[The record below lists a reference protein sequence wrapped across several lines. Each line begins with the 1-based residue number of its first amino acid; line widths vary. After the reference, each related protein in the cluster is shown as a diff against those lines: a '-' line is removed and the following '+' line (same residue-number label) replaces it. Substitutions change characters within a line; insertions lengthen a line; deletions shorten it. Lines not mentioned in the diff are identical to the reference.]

1 VPVGDVAAYANAIAS
16 LAANR
21 DRLGSLSA
29 AARRDVAAR
38 FDIRDRAADY
48 QELYAR
54 WRDLYHPMTPGRHLQ
69 YGSRLDNPWIPN
81 PVVRLVRSAIRA
93 AR

>member
-1 VPVGDVAAYANAIAS
+1 MIFGG
-16 LAANR
+16 
-21 DRLGSLSA
+21 RL
-29 AARRDVAAR
+29 
-38 FDIRDRAADY
+38 FPYRAADY
-48 QELYAR
+48 QQLYAH
-54 WRDLYHPMTPGRHLQ
+54 WRDFYRPMTPGRHLQ